1 MNSAHAD
8 HPESSQNSNS
18 AGCLSVTTCL
28 PAGFNA
34 AQPKPNKL
42 QSLCEVFYITTRL
55 KKLDACFSRMSF
67 HYWATYEMCGHVKV
81 TVFLIVGSLLRLQSS
96 ELEQI

>member
-42 QSLCEVFYITTRL
+42 QSLCEQHHKVI
-55 KKLDACFSRMSF
+55 KLDACFSRMSF
-67 HYWATYEMCGHVKV
+67 HYWATYEMCGRVKV
-81 TVFLIVGSLLRLQSS
+81 TVFLMVGSLLRLQSS